1 MNKRQVI
8 ILWIIAIVLGAAVGL
23 VKLTQKDSGQSATK
37 RAAGQTLFES
47 FPATE
52 ISSVEIKGAGGS
64 VNLARKDGK
73 WTIAER

>member
-8 ILWIIAIVLGAAVGL
+8 ILWVIAIALGGAVAAL
-23 VKLTQKDSGQSATK
+23 KLTQKDTTKSATS

-52 ISSVEIKGAGGS
+52 ISTVEIQAATG
-64 VNLARKDGK
+64 
-73 WTIAER
+73 